1 MFKQCLIDSCTL
13 RGKVRVKRALEKLV
27 AQLDA
32 EIEEMM
38 SMGHAV
44 TALFAVGDRW
54 RALGAYKRC
63 VKSIRKERRL
73 KRVIATSRWT

>member
-1 MFKQCLIDSCTL
+1 M
-13 RGKVRVKRALEKLV
+13 RVKRALEKLI
-27 AQLDA
+27 AQLEA
-32 EIEEMM
+32 EIDELR
-38 SMGHAV
+38 SMGHEL

>member
-1 MFKQCLIDSCTL
+1 M
-13 RGKVRVKRALEKLV
+13 RVKRALEKLV

-38 SMGHAV
+38 SMGHAF

-54 RALGAYKRC
+54 RALGEHISD
-63 VKSIRKERRL
+63 V
-73 KRVIATSRWT
+73 

>member
-1 MFKQCLIDSCTL
+1 M
-13 RGKVRVKRALEKLV
+13 RVKRALEKLI

-44 TALFAVGDRW
+44 TALFAMGDMGDRW
-54 RALGAYKRC
+54 RAFGAYKRC
-63 VKSIRKERRL
+63 VRSIRKERRL